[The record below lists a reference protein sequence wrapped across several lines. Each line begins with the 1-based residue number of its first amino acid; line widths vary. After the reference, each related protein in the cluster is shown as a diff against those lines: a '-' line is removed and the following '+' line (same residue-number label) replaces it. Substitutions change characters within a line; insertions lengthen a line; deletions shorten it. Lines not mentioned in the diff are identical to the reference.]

1 MYEAPQVCG
10 IVEDAVAVTLE
21 VEWVS
26 ENGNGRSDQ
35 LAEIAVTHLG
45 GRDCPLSK
53 LARTRAANALVIS
66 KIEEPVFDNGAA
78 GAATKNIVPHD
89 RLVGSHHLVICY
101 LPIPKILCVHL
112 ERVQHVVLQVFINV
126 AM

>member
-10 IVEDAVAVTLE
+10 IVEDAVAVTLQ

-26 ENGNGRSDQ
+26 ENWNGRSNQ

-53 LARTRAANALVIS
+53 LARTAPANAFIVS
-66 KIEEPVFDNGAA
+66 KEEKFVLDDWRHP
-78 GAATKNIVPHD
+78 
-89 RLVGSHHLVICY
+89 
-101 LPIPKILCVHL
+101 LPPRKYCAVR
-112 ERVQHVVLQVFINV
+112 RVSLQSPLGC
-126 AM
+126 